1 LGELGF
7 VEGRNF
13 VFDYLTTDRSD
24 ALPKLANELIR
35 RQIALIVTTGNA
47 NAALA
52 AKAATV
58 TIPIVFVT
66 SSDPVKI
73 GLVATLNRPGGNVT
87 GFTNFGNE
95 LVAKRL
101 ELMRELL
108 PQASTIGFLT
118 DPNNSISD
126 GDSVDIQEAAR
137 KVGQQIVVIQASNAD
152 EIDAAF
158 ANAFS
163 LRLGGLVVDAA
174 TFFNTRRNQIT
185 ALAAHYLIPANY
197 NTRAYVEAG
206 GLLSYGDDRFESY
219 RQTGLYAGRI
229 LKGEKPA
236 DLPVQRPTKFE
247 FVINLTTASAL
258 GLTIPPNL
266 LALADEVIE

>member
-1 LGELGF
+1 LKAATSFSIILG
-7 VEGRNF
+7 
-13 VFDYLTTDRSD
+13 TDSSD
-24 ALPKLANELIR
+24 ALPKLANELVR
-35 RQIALIVTTGNA
+35 RQVALIVTTGNA

-52 AKAATV
+52 AKAGTV

-66 SSDPVKI
+66 SSDPVRI

-108 PQASTIGFLT
+108 PRASTIGFLT

-126 GDSVDIQEAAR
+126 GDPVDVQEAAR
-137 KVGQQIVVIQASNAD
+137 KVGQQIIIIRASNPD

-174 TFFNTRRNQIT
+174 TFFSSST
-185 ALAAHYLIPANY
+185 
-197 NTRAYVEAG
+197 
-206 GLLSYGDDRFESY
+206 
-219 RQTGLYAGRI
+219 
-229 LKGEKPA
+229 
-236 DLPVQRPTKFE
+236 
-247 FVINLTTASAL
+247 
-258 GLTIPPNL
+258 
-266 LALADEVIE
+266 